1 MPWCICANTADPV
14 AAMQYMN
21 FMYTSPEWNELFKW
35 GQEGVDFEEVDGTA
49 RFLENAEYNHA
60 VQWMAP
66 GQFLAMPEYG
76 NPTDLWDQYDEF
88 NTNAIKSDAYAFM
101 FDQTPVRNE
110 YTALNNVY
118 QQYQKSIE
126 FGAVDPAPALEEM
139 KAALDS
145 AGYQKYL
152 DEKQA
157 QYTAWK
163 EANGNA

>member
-1 MPWCICANTADPV
+1 
-14 AAMQYMN
+14 
-21 FMYTSPEWNELFKW
+21 
-35 GQEGVDFEEVDGTA
+35 
-49 RFLENAEYNHA
+49 
-60 VQWMAP
+60 MAP
-66 GQFLAMPEYG
+66 SSRKPRLHVRPDPG
-76 NPTDLWDQYDEF
+76 
-88 NTNAIKSDAYAFM
+88 
-101 FDQTPVRNE
+101 RNE
-110 YTALNNVY
+110 YTAINNVY

-126 FGAVDPAPALEEM
+126 YGAVDPASTLEEM